1 MQFSAVL
8 LNERYIWDLEIS
20 GKAKTNNAGKSRG
33 VTKRKKNVP
42 GRVEDVPNEKKM
54 CQEG

>member
-8 LNERYIWDLEIS
+8 FDGTKDTFWDLEIS

-33 VTKRKKNVP
+33 VTKRK
-42 GRVEDVPNEKKM
+42 RM